1 MRKLKEEISEKERWS
16 IGETLIELSV
26 QCSLGHENCFTA
38 ASSEGLRMLYIYG
51 ILRLVEADRN
61 EYRV

>member
-38 ASSEGLRMLYIYG
+38 ASSEGLRDAIY
-51 ILRLVEADRN
+51 LRYFTSRRGGSK
-61 EYRV
+61 RV